1 MDSVEQVLAR
11 ISQNAAAANPPAAG
25 DYIAEDELLYC
36 GVCKTAKQCW
46 VGICGKLTKQTCLCA
61 CRKDQYDREEA
72 AFRQRMQTENI
83 QRMRQI
89 GFLRSEMQQW
99 TFANDKGYNPKILNA
114 MRRYVEN
121 FAEVEA
127 NGKGLLLYGTPGN
140 GKSFAAACVTNAL
153 IDKGIPCV
161 MTSFGQVA
169 VDLQSAF
176 GDQKAFYDDLNRY
189 SLVVLDDLGTERR
202 SAYMDEIVFNII
214 DRRIRANRPMIITT
228 NLTWEALKNPSDV
241 MQERIFSR
249 ILGACHPVKVE
260 GDDLRKKSLVEGF
273 TAMNRLLELA

>member
-1 MDSVEQVLAR
+1 MDGIEQALSR
-11 ISQNAAAANPPAAG
+11 ISRNAVAANPPSAG
-25 DYIAEDELLYC
+25 DYIAEDGLLYC
-36 GVCKTAKQCW
+36 GVCRTAKQCW
-46 VGICGKLTKQTCLCA
+46 VDLCGKLIKQTCLCA
-61 CRKDQYDREEA
+61 CKKEQYDREEA
-72 AFRQRMQTENI
+72 AFIQRMQAENI

-99 TFANDKGYNPKILNA
+99 TFANDKGYNPKLINT
-114 MRRYVEN
+114 MHRYVEN
-121 FAEVEA
+121 FAEFEA

-140 GKSFAAACVTNAL
+140 GKSFGAACVTNAL

-202 SAYMDEIVFNII
+202 TAYMDEIVFNII
-214 DRRIRANRPMIITT
+214 DRRIRSKRPMIITT
-228 NLTWEALKNPSDV
+228 NLTWDELKNPLDV
-241 MQERIFSR
+241 MQKRIFSR
-249 ILGACHPVKVE
+249 ICEACHPVKVE

-273 TAMNRLLELA
+273 TAMNRLLGLA